1 MLQSYQY
8 ICQDIVDKS
17 SPWNSESAS
26 HARSLQLALL
36 LLLHSPCFSLRRPV
50 HHLGRSQS
58 RSFPS
63 LVGLHLFHIIFG
75 RPLFLFPGIFVLNS
89 FLSVCYSSLLVTCP
103 YLFDIPSVI
112 FREACITLVVPRKC
126 SFLILSWRVIPYIHL
141 SILISFTLILFS
153 YRFVVTNVSAS

>member
-1 MLQSYQY
+1 MNTMTNRLSVSIEVLLFVMHIDSAVVS

-36 LLLHSPCFSLRRPV
+36 LLHSPCFSLRRPV

-58 RSFPS
+58 RRFPS
-63 LVGLHLFHIIFG
+63 LVGLHLFHLIFG

-89 FLSVCYSSLLVTCP
+89 FLSVCSSSLLVICP

-112 FREACITLVVPRKC
+112 F
-126 SFLILSWRVIPYIHL
+126 
-141 SILISFTLILFS
+141 
-153 YRFVVTNVSAS
+153 

>member
-1 MLQSYQY
+1 MTNRLSVSIEVLLSVTHIDSAVVS

-36 LLLHSPCFSLRRPV
+36 LLHSPCFSLRRPV

-58 RSFPS
+58 RRFPS
-63 LVGLHLFHIIFG
+63 LVGLHLFHLIFG
-75 RPLFLFPGIFVLNS
+75 RPLFLFPRIFVLNS
-89 FLSVCYSSLLVTCP
+89 FLSVCSSSLLVTCP

-112 FREACITLVVPRKC
+112 F
-126 SFLILSWRVIPYIHL
+126 
-141 SILISFTLILFS
+141 
-153 YRFVVTNVSAS
+153 